1 MMKWKSIQMPRGVE
15 AAEASKTYG
24 RFVLE
29 PLERGFGIT
38 LGNALRRVLLSSIQ
52 GAAITAVRFEGVLH
66 EFSTIPGVYQDVAEI
81 CLNLKKVRLKL
92 AGEAPK
98 MMHLKAAKKGKLTA
112 ANIETGGD
120 VEILNPDQ
128 FICELTEETKFSA
141 ELEVGFGRGYLPAEQ
156 NKRPGAPVGTIFLD
170 SLFSPVYKVNYQ
182 IENTRLGQRV
192 DYERLIMEIW
202 TDGGVTAEE
211 ALSHAGQILND
222 HLSVLIKTDRP
233 VQMAEE
239 SELDEET
246 ARMRNLL
253 KTRVEELELSV
264 RSANCLRAAGIET
277 LGDLVRRSEPEMLE
291 FRNFGRKSLTE
302 LHEVLGDLGL
312 SFGMDISRYFPEG
325 NN

>member
-1 MMKWKSIQMPRGVE
+1 MKWKSIQMPKGVE

-52 GAAITAVRFEGVLH
+52 GAAITAVRLEGILH
-66 EFSTIPGVYQDVAEI
+66 EFSTIPGVYQDVTEI
-81 CLNLKKVRLKL
+81 CLNLKKVRLRL
-92 AGEAPK
+92 SGEAPK
-98 MMHLKAAKKGKLTA
+98 TMYLKAARKGKLLA
-112 ANIETGGD
+112 SNIETGGD

-141 ELEVGFGRGYLPAEQ
+141 ELEVGFGRGYVPAEQ

-182 IENTRLGQRV
+182 VENTRLGQRV
-192 DYERLIMEIW
+192 DYERLILEIW

-211 ALSHAGQILND
+211 ALSHGGRILND
-222 HLSVLIKTDRP
+222 HLAVLIKNEAP
-233 VQMAEE
+233 VQMDDQA
-239 SELDEET
+239 ELDEDT

-253 KTRVEELELSV
+253 KTRVDELELSV

-277 LGDLVRRSEPEMLE
+277 LGDLVRRSEQEMLE

-302 LHEVLGDLGL
+302 LHQVLDDLGL
-312 SFGMDISRYFPEG
+312 AFGMDLTRYFPEG

>member
-1 MMKWKSIQMPRGVE
+1 MKWKNIQMPREVE
-15 AAEASKTYG
+15 AAEASRIYG
-24 RFVLE
+24 RYILE

-38 LGNALRRVLLSSIQ
+38 LGNTLRRVLLSSIQ

-66 EFSTIPGVYQDVAEI
+66 EFSTLSGVYQDVAEI

-92 AGEAPK
+92 SGEAPK
-98 MMHLKAAKKGKLTA
+98 MMHLKAAKKGKLLA
-112 ANIETGGD
+112 SHIEAGGD

-128 FICELTEETKFSA
+128 FICELTEETKFAA
-141 ELEVGFGRGYLPAEQ
+141 ELEVGFGRGYVPAEQ

-182 IENTRLGQRV
+182 VENTRLGQRV

-202 TDGGVTAEE
+202 TDSGVSPEE
-211 ALSHAGQILND
+211 ALSHAGQILTD
-222 HLSVLIKTDRP
+222 HLSVMIKTERP
-233 VQMAEE
+233 VAMDENQ
-239 SELDEET
+239 ELDEDT
-246 ARMRNLL
+246 VRMRNLL
-253 KTRVEELELSV
+253 KTRVDELELSV

-277 LGDLVRRSEPEMLE
+277 LVDLVRRSEPEMLE

-302 LHEVLGDLGL
+302 LHEVLNELGL
-312 SFGMDISRYFPEG
+312 SFGMDVTRYFPEE

>member
-1 MMKWKSIQMPRGVE
+1 
-15 AAEASKTYG
+15 
-24 RFVLE
+24 
-29 PLERGFGIT
+29 
-38 LGNALRRVLLSSIQ
+38 
-52 GAAITAVRFEGVLH
+52 
-66 EFSTIPGVYQDVAEI
+66 
-81 CLNLKKVRLKL
+81 
-92 AGEAPK
+92 
-98 MMHLKAAKKGKLTA
+98 
-112 ANIETGGD
+112 
-120 VEILNPDQ
+120 
-128 FICELTEETKFSA
+128 
-141 ELEVGFGRGYLPAEQ
+141 
-156 NKRPGAPVGTIFLD
+156 
-170 SLFSPVYKVNYQ
+170 VYKVNYQ

-233 VQMAEE
+233 VQMVEE